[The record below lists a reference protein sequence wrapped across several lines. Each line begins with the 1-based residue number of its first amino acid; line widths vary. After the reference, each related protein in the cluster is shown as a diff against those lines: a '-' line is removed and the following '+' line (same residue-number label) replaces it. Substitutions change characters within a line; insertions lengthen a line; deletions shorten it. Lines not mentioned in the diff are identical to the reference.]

1 MLRFFAQE
9 AGIHAPEVS
18 IVAKAMPRNK
28 SQLNQREAMV
38 IAMRFGLMGN
48 TDHTLEEIG
57 QQLGVTRE
65 RVRQIEAKA
74 LHKLRRNETLSSFWE
89 S

>member
-1 MLRFFAQE
+1 M
-9 AGIHAPEVS
+9 VS
-18 IVAKAMPRNK
+18 KR
-28 SQLNQREAMV
+28 SQLSQREAMV
-38 IAMRFGLMGN
+38 IAMRFGLVGN

-74 LHKLRRNETLSSFWE
+74 LNKLRRNQILRTFRE